1 MLTNILFEESFKY
14 NVFFAT
20 NPNFYLVFFG
30 QTKYKAYI
38 CGVHNK
44 TGSCEISLLE

>member
-1 MLTNILFEESFKY
+1 MLMNILFEESSKC
-14 NVFFAT
+14 NIFFT
-20 NPNFYLVFFG
+20 TKFNFYHEFFG
-30 QTKYKAYI
+30 QTKFKAYI